1 MWGRDTWSYN
11 SLGSKRKS
19 QWQKCWPEPCK
30 LELLSYPPGI
40 PIWYYILEK
49 RELVPFL
56 DTNKYQD
63 ETTFVW
69 VFLEINQR
77 DLIFKNLFCS
87 YFYFTKS
94 VLLLNGDLF
103 FFFRPWNMTVFFFPT
118 LIELCYFIF
127 SLTLSLSSSW
137 IKKILISKW
146 FFIYVNVLICFNKYF
161 LL

>member
-1 MWGRDTWSYN
+1 MSVWLESEERLRRELELIWSYPSDICIVAIIYWKKESWYHSWTQIN
-11 SLGSKRKS
+11 IKM
-19 QWQKCWPEPCK
+19 K
-30 LELLSYPPGI
+30 L
-40 PIWYYILEK
+40 
-49 RELVPFL
+49 
-56 DTNKYQD
+56 
-63 ETTFVW
+63 TFVW

>member
-1 MWGRDTWSYN
+1 MSVWLESEERLRRELELIWSYPYDIIYW
-11 SLGSKRKS
+11 KK
-19 QWQKCWPEPCK
+19 
-30 LELLSYPPGI
+30 
-40 PIWYYILEK
+40 
-49 RELVPFL
+49 ELVPFL

-137 IKKILISKW
+137 IKKILLSKW